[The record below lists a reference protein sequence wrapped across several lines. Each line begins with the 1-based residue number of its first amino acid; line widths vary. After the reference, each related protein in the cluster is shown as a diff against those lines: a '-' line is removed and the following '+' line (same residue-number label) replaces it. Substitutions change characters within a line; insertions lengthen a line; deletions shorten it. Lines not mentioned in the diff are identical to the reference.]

1 MKRTTEG
8 HIDCEDVLRQ
18 LLAYL
23 DHEVDEHAAA
33 LIERHLEAC
42 RACFTRAAFERQQQT
57 KIDTAGK
64 RTDLTRTTNKEVED
78 ALRGL
83 NPTYRI

>member
-23 DHEVDEHAAA
+23 DHEVGEHAAA

-42 RACFTRAAFERQQQT
+42 RACFTRAAFERRL
-57 KIDTAGK
+57 KAHLVAAAEK
-64 RTDLTRTTNKEVED
+64 PAPAR
-78 ALRGL
+78 LRARVKGIL
-83 NPTYRI
+83 DRF